1 MTTSPSRCDLD
12 PLTWCTR
19 RADISLKNAASQ
31 LEKQI
36 NRWAAETV
44 RYPPVPLEEIRDA
57 AFCDILGSAPPDQTD
72 ASPMIVQNLLRH
84 IVAEAISEGV
94 VNCLIVTSS
103 HEANVHL
110 TRIHEHIFD
119 RELQKIKTPRS
130 LTNSTTRGSNC
141 CLCMATPD
149 ILCRR

>member
-1 MTTSPSRCDLD
+1 MVQ
-12 PLTWCTR
+12 
-19 RADISLKNAASQ
+19 NAASQ

-57 AFCDILGSAPPDQTD
+57 ALSDIQGSAPLDRTE

-84 IVAEAISEGV
+84 VVAETISEGV

-119 RELQKIKTPRS
+119 RKS
-130 LTNSTTRGSNC
+130 
-141 CLCMATPD
+141 
-149 ILCRR
+149 